1 MRRALFAFVAA
12 IALAVATPGPS
23 APDAG
28 AYRLASYF
36 WPDQRIPV
44 PYCVNPMGIPRGD
57 DGLPIMTP
65 QEFVNEVIAAFD
77 KWRAIGLSRIW
88 AVYVGLCPDFPAG
101 DNDDGVNAVGW
112 GALAGPQVGLT
123 RVRSLVSSREAIEAD
138 LILDNYTVRRIFA
151 GRMDEYRRKVLPA
164 ILAHEAG
171 HFLGLDHSPD
181 PRALMYDTLPD
192 GELIREPQAD
202 DIAGISA
209 LYYGRERAYA
219 PRIADVVCDPTAN
232 RATVTF
238 AWNRPPDREGNVGYW
253 IDLTLDPFFR
263 AFLNW
268 GVGPQ
273 TDRLTW
279 PGLIGGLPHYWRI
292 YNVNPVANGYTPAP
306 GFVTPRCYVGLPVP
320 AGPSGL
326 EASFLCRPDGSV
338 TAVFRWNESLG
349 ATGYYVDLTLDPAF
363 RAFLATPVGPGPG
376 VLKWPGLIP
385 GALHYWRVW
394 AYNPWG
400 GQHAYGLPFVTPV
413 CR

>member
-1 MRRALFAFVAA
+1 MTRALAAFVALLS
-12 IALAVATPGPS
+12 ALTLAPGLS
-23 APDAG
+23 QRDVG
-28 AYRLASYF
+28 AYRLATYF
-36 WPDQRIPV
+36 WPDHRIPV
-44 PYCVNPMGIPRGD
+44 PYCVNPTGIPAGD
-57 DGLPIMTP
+57 DGVPIMTG
-65 QEFVNEVIAAFD
+65 QEFIQEVIAAFD
-77 KWRAIGLSRIW
+77 KWRSVGLSRIW
-88 AVYVGLCPDFPAG
+88 AVYVGPCPDSLAG
-101 DNDDGVNAVGW
+101 DNDDGVNTVGW

-123 RVRSLVSSREAIEAD
+123 RVRSFVATREAIEAD
-138 LILDNYTVRRIFA
+138 LILDNYSVRRVFA
-151 GRMDEYRRKVLPA
+151 GEMDQYRRKVLPA

-192 GELIREPQAD
+192 GELIQEPQAD
-202 DIAGISA
+202 DVAGISA
-209 LYYGRERAYA
+209 LYYGRERAFA
-219 PRIADVVCDPTAN
+219 PRIEDVVCDPNAN

-238 AWNRPPDREGNVGYW
+238 AWNRPPDREGNIGYW
-253 IDLTLDPFFR
+253 IDLTLDPLFR
-263 AFLNW
+263 GFLNW

-292 YNVNPVANGYTPAP
+292 YNVNPIANGYTPAP
-306 GFVTPRCYVGLPVP
+306 GFVTPRCYLGLPVP
-320 AGPSGL
+320 AAPSGL

-338 TAVFRWNESLG
+338 TAIFRWNQSLG

-363 RAFLATPVGPGPG
+363 RAFLAAPVGPGPG
-376 VLKWPGLIP
+376 VYKWQGLLPGLP
-385 GALHYWRVW
+385 HYWRVW